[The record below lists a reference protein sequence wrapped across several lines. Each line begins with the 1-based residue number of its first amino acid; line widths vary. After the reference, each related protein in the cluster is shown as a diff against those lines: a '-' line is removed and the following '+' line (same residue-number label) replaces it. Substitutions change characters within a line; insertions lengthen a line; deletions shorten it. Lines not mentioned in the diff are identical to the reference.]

1 MAQMGG
7 VNSKE
12 DTVKLSVLMKFT
24 DAIAKIQT
32 FFSFPSSQ
40 IGIFLHQNFP
50 LWTIYGKNTHL
61 QGLVVLA
68 KSRNFAVEYK

>member
-12 DTVKLSVLMKFT
+12 DTVKLSVSMKFT

-32 FFSFPSSQ
+32 FFSLPSSQ
-40 IGIFLHQNFP
+40 IGIFF
-50 LWTIYGKNTHL
+50 
-61 QGLVVLA
+61 
-68 KSRNFAVEYK
+68 R